1 MTIFTFAQRKYTV
14 SNIWFRFERSVYHL
28 KNIFEQTKREKG
40 YWSLSNRKG
49 LNKTVMANKLCLEK
63 NSQMGWSIKK
73 QKRCGNLIT
82 FSDWL
87 HIFYKFIIVKDVN
100 LYNDL
105 TFQGKV
111 LYLTHFLQ
119 LPELDDGS
127 LWWSIY

>member
-1 MTIFTFAQRKYTV
+1 MFGEKF
-14 SNIWFRFERSVYHL
+14 SNGMINKKTKAMWEL
-28 KNIFEQTKREKG
+28 NNI
-40 YWSLSNRKG
+40 L
-49 LNKTVMANKLCLEK
+49 
-63 NSQMGWSIKK
+63 
-73 QKRCGNLIT
+73 
-82 FSDWL
+82 DWL

-127 LWWSIY
+127 LWWSIYWA